1 MAHPACPV
9 SVVPDVQF
17 AAPNGVPLCADLYLP
32 QGVGTPRPVI
42 VWLHGGGWRFGS
54 RRAGPDL
61 ARFFAASGF
70 AMVAVEYRLST
81 VATFPAQI
89 HDVRS
94 ALAWIERV
102 SPQYGFDGGAIGL
115 WGVSAGGHLA
125 ALTALAPDDRL
136 HPPEA
141 GPIAHVEV
149 RAVVCGYA
157 PLDFLQLDAHRAP
170 EGAPSDDPETLRLP
184 PGMRSANADSFES
197 LLLGAPIESCPD
209 RVREANPIT
218 YVHRGAPPFLILHG
232 LSDTTVAPHQSE
244 LLYQALAGR
253 DNDVTLALIEK
264 LGHGFLDRSHLD
276 DGPPRRMRVRRHAPG
291 APDRT
296 ECVVQP
302 IFPILE
308 EFFEGRLR
316 ERR

>member
-1 MAHPACPV
+1 MAHPSYRV
-9 SVVPDVQF
+9 SVVPDVQV
-17 AAPNGVPLCADLYLP
+17 AAPGGAPLCADLYLP
-32 QGVGTPRPVI
+32 QGVGTPLPVI
-42 VWLHGGGWRFGS
+42 VWLHGGGWRFGG

-61 ARFFAASGF
+61 SRFFAASRF

-89 HDVRS
+89 EDVKS

-102 SPQYGFDGGAIGL
+102 SSRYGLDPDAIGL

-125 ALTALAPDDRL
+125 ALAALAPDDRFN
-136 HPPEA
+136 PSEA
-141 GPIAHVEV
+141 ASTSPVKV

-170 EGAPSDDPETLRLP
+170 DGAHSEDPETLRLP

-209 RVREANPIT
+209 RVREANPLT
-218 YVHRGAPPFLILHG
+218 YVHPGAPPFLILHG
-232 LSDTTVAPHQSE
+232 LSDTTIAPHQSE
-244 LLYQALAGR
+244 LLYRALAAAG
-253 DNDVTLALIEK
+253 NDVTLALIDK

-276 DGPPRRMRVRRHAPG
+276 DAPPRRMTIRTHAAG
-291 APDRT
+291 APERT

-302 IFPILE
+302 IFPVLE
-308 EFFEGRLR
+308 RFFDRRLR
-316 ERR
+316 GRG